1 MTGETARKL
10 LLPAAIFAAFLSI
23 FAFGDQALREFS
35 SQALGRTFDY
45 FPYVL
50 AVGAWMSAA
59 FLINRVIN
67 LFLWETLFTK
77 LTGAQAPRLLTQL
90 SGALVFFVAGLGI
103 VGIVFN
109 QSLTG
114 VLAASGAMGIVV
126 GLALQTMIR
135 DVFSGVALNIE
146 RPFHIGDHI
155 SVFERGFMSV
165 SGRVEEVN
173 WRSTRLITPE
183 GNLQVV
189 PNSVLGMA
197 VITNQSRPQP
207 ASEFE
212 LALAFDFGVESTRV
226 LRILDAALKESVH
239 AGGPVADPAP
249 KAQIAAID
257 QNGVRYKVFFHSD
270 GRNGGPGKI
279 KHIVLDHVLH
289 HLQKAGLTPAYP
301 KQDTYSAPMPERL
314 LDHFSHGPQLLA
326 RVSLFR
332 GLNEGER
339 NRLAKSMV
347 LRNYGMGEV
356 VIRHGDVGSSMF
368 VLVEGLLE
376 VLVPKKDSEAQHKVG
391 KVRPGEFFGEM
402 SLLTGLPRSATVVSA
417 TTAVVFEIAKEHI
430 APLLESRPSLADVLS
445 TMAAERQVAMANTS
459 SLSDAA
465 PEKDVQTVADKILTG
480 IRRFFGLALKPAA

>member
-1 MTGETARKL
+1 MNGETARKL
-10 LLPAAIFAAFLSI
+10 LLPAAVFAAFLSI
-23 FAFGDQALREFS
+23 FAFGDDALRDFS

-50 AVGAWMSAA
+50 GVGAWLSAA
-59 FLINRVIN
+59 FLLNRLVN
-67 LFLWETLFTK
+67 VFLWETLFTK

-155 SVFERGFMSV
+155 AVFERGFQSV

-173 WRSTRLITPE
+173 WRSTRLLTPE

-197 VITNQSRPQP
+197 VITNQSRPAP

-212 LALAFDFGVESTRV
+212 LTVAFDFGVESSRV
-226 LRILDAALKESVH
+226 LRILDAALKDAVQS
-239 AGGPVADPAP
+239 GGPLADPAP
-249 KAQIAAID
+249 RAQIAAID
-257 QNGVRYKVFFHSD
+257 QHGVRYKVLFHSD
-270 GRNGGPGKI
+270 GRNGGIGKI
-279 KHIVLDHVLH
+279 RHMVLDHVLH

-326 RVSLFR
+326 RISLFR
-332 GLNEGER
+332 GLTEAER

-347 LRNYGMGEV
+347 LRNYHAGEV
-356 VIRHGDVGSSMF
+356 VIRHGDVGGSMF

-376 VLVPKKDSEAQHKVG
+376 VLVPKKDSESQHRVG

-402 SLLTGLPRSATVVSA
+402 SLLTGLPRSATVLAV
-417 TTAVVFEIAKEHI
+417 TTAVAFEIAKEHV
-430 APLLESRPSLADVLS
+430 APLLESRPSVAETLS

-459 SLSDAA
+459 VQSDAA
-465 PEKDVQTVADKILTG
+465 PEKDVQTVADKILSG